1 MGKFVHLINWGFD
14 LQVISVVKTIKK
26 KKKKT
31 LKSYHHIEPCQL
43 ISSEN

>member
-26 KKKKT
+26 KKKNIKKLPSYRT
-31 LKSYHHIEPCQL
+31 LSI
-43 ISSEN
+43 N

>member
-26 KKKKT
+26 KKKKNIKKLPSYKT
-31 LKSYHHIEPCQL
+31 LSI
-43 ISSEN
+43 N